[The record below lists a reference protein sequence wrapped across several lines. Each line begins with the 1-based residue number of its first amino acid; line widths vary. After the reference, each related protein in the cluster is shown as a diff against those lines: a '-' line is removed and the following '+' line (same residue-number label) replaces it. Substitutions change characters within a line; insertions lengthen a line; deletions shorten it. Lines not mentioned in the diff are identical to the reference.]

1 MRLRMSVGG
10 SVYGRSSCAVEE
22 KMQSRNPGR
31 TERLFVRQQ
40 WKRPDFI
47 GPLQCWPR
55 HRSSQ
60 WYHVTKVVV
69 GMYPQPGAGGS
80 SRTIRSG
87 RPGDWV
93 LEHDSGRSTTAPA
106 PVFNLS
112 DHLKADPVGD
122 LQPTHCSIAP
132 SCINAPLNSK
142 DVSARMA
149 VHSKTNVK
157 RSQLCRVFPF
167 FRLSRKQVAC
177 CLNSKWK
184 KCTLLAEDWVK
195 DGRKE
200 RKRASLE
207 AAADRSGWLP
217 AEPRDRWTPKN
228 SHVGRQSQRGRQ
240 KSCVTLFR
248 ASNSFT

>member
-1 MRLRMSVGG
+1 
-10 SVYGRSSCAVEE
+10 
-22 KMQSRNPGR
+22 
-31 TERLFVRQQ
+31 
-40 WKRPDFI
+40 
-47 GPLQCWPR
+47 
-55 HRSSQ
+55 
-60 WYHVTKVVV
+60 
-69 GMYPQPGAGGS
+69 MYPQPGAGGS

-93 LEHDSGRSTTAPA
+93 LEHDSGRSTTAPT

-167 FRLSRKQVAC
+167 FRLFRTNLGGQTSSLLFKQQMEKVHTISGGLSERWAEGKKKGLIGGSR
-177 CLNSKWK
+177 
-184 KCTLLAEDWVK
+184 
-195 DGRKE
+195 R
-200 RKRASLE
+200 
-207 AAADRSGWLP
+207 P
-217 AEPRDRWTPKN
+217 
-228 SHVGRQSQRGRQ
+228 
-240 KSCVTLFR
+240 
-248 ASNSFT
+248 